1 MLARRLYPAAIGT
14 ALAIAP
20 ALAGAQKF
28 EYAAGTTQYRIVTS
42 GTGFAE
48 QMGQRQDVN
57 FDTQQRLTLTLAK
70 HAKDSL
76 DLTMT
81 LDSLTGRA
89 PNGMPIDPGNAAGLK
104 VTGVI
109 SPAGHVYS
117 RQIPN
122 DPSREMLRQA
132 AEEMARFLPA
142 VPGTIKP
149 GLTWTDTNAT
159 PVKQM
164 GMEIS
169 RTVITTYKVIGDTTV
184 DGEKSWRID
193 RAATTTLSGSGS
205 AMGQPLT
212 LEGSAVGSGMIFVS
226 PKGLYLGGE
235 LKDEVKS
242 KVTLVAQG
250 MDVNSSQTQIT
261 RISRVKQ

>member
-1 MLARRLYPAAIGT
+1 MYARRFHTAALGAAV
-14 ALAIAP
+14 ALVP
-20 ALAGAQKF
+20 ALAGAQRF
-28 EYAAGTTQYRIVTS
+28 EYAPGTSQYRIVTT

-57 FDTQQRLTLTLAK
+57 FDTQQRLTLTLAR

-89 PNGMPIDPGNAAGLK
+89 PNGMPIDPGVASGLK

-109 SPAGHVYS
+109 SPSGRVYT
-117 RQIPN
+117 RQIPEN
-122 DPSREMLRQA
+122 PAQAALRQA
-132 AEEMARFLPA
+132 AEEMARFLPF
-142 VPGTIKP
+142 VPGTVKA
-149 GLTWTDTNAT
+149 GTTWTDTNAT

-169 RTVITTYKVIGDTTV
+169 RTVITTYKVVGDTMV
-184 DGEKSWRID
+184 DGEKSWRIE

-212 LEGSAVGSGMIFVS
+212 IEGSAVGSGMIFVS

-250 MDVNSSQTQIT
+250 MDVNSSQTQVT
-261 RISRVKQ
+261 KISRVKP